1 MKKSVSSLSAALLG
15 AAALFIGCATKPE
28 TTLEVT
34 WAAPQAPPAKS
45 FNKLLI
51 ITIAPSEFVQEAFQ
65 KQMAAELKKR
75 GVNAVA
81 SGRYFTRYT
90 DAERDRFM
98 KSIAD
103 SDADHILLA
112 RVTEVNTKTLEGSGG
127 TIIGPG
133 GVPYGD
139 AIGVQGA
146 YARAFYPGAVVPGG
160 AGGVEKTAT
169 SEASIFA
176 AKGEK
181 LIWSARVRTTN
192 TESATGAKYAPEYVE
207 VILEAMKKDKLL

>member
-1 MKKSVSSLSAALLG
+1 MRQAVQAVLLVTLLG
-15 AAALFIGCATKPE
+15 VAASLAGCASDPE
-28 TTLEVT
+28 TTLDVT
-34 WAAPQAPPAKS
+34 WAAPQLPPAKS
-45 FNKLLI
+45 FQKLLI
-51 ITIAPSEFVQEAFQ
+51 ISVAPNEFVQEAFQ
-65 KQMAAELKKR
+65 SQLAAELQKQ

-81 SGRYFTRYT
+81 SRRYFTRYT
-90 DAERDRFM
+90 DAERERF
-98 KSIAD
+98 KRSID
-103 SDADHILLA
+103 ESGADHVLLA
-112 RVTEVNTKTLEGSGG
+112 RVTTTTTKAYEDRG

-146 YARAFYPGAVVPGG
+146 YARAFYPGAIVPG
-160 AGGVEKTAT
+160 ADASVKTVA

-192 TESATGAKYAPEYVE
+192 AQSAGAEDAPQYVG
-207 VILEAMKKDKLL
+207 VIVQAMKKDKLL